1 MFLKNKNTPEVGQD
15 RDLRKKNKTCLTMT
29 FNKDVVIKILLQEL
43 TKDQLHGIGSSEQS
57 QDIYKCAYNT
67 VEYVGTL

>member
-29 FNKDVVIKILLQEL
+29 FNKDVVIKTDIVAGIDKRPVARNRKLR
-43 TKDQLHGIGSSEQS
+43 TKSGYI
-57 QDIYKCAYNT
+57 
-67 VEYVGTL
+67 